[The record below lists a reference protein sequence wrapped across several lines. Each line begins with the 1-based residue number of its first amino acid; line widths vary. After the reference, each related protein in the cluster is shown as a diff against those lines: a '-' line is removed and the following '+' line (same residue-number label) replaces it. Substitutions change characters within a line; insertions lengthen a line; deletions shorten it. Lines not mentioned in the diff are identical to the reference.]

1 MKRHAPATLR
11 NRTFILDVLRR
22 VFADRR
28 QVLEI
33 ASGTGEHAVCFAGE
47 LPHLLWHPTD
57 PDPDSLLSIE
67 AHRAESALPN
77 LLPATRLDVT
87 QPPWGP
93 PDIDA
98 LVCINMIHI
107 APWAAAESLFGG
119 ASTLLP
125 AGAPLYLYGPFRFA
139 GAFTAPSNEAFDA
152 SLRERNPAWG
162 VRDLDEVTALAE
174 SCGFAREEVIPMPA
188 NNHSVIFR
196 RALVS

>member
-22 VFADRR
+22 VLQGRR
-28 QVLEI
+28 EILEI
-33 ASGTGEHAVCFAGE
+33 ASGSGEHAVYLAGE
-47 LPHLLWHPTD
+47 LPHLRWHPTD

-67 AHRAESALPN
+67 AHRAESALHN
-77 LLPATRLDVT
+77 VLPAARLDVT
-87 QPPWGP
+87 QPVWGLSN
-93 PDIDA
+93 IDA
-98 LVCINMIHI
+98 VVCINMIHI
-107 APWAAAESLFGG
+107 APWAAAEGLFRG
-119 ASTLLP
+119 AAALLP

-139 GAFTAPSNEAFDA
+139 GVFTAPSNEAFDA

-162 VRDLDEVTALAE
+162 VRDLDDVTALAE

-196 RALVS
+196 RVIVA